1 MNKLKQIHEQK
12 GLLQKELAELSG
24 VKLATVQ
31 KLDGG
36 INNVN
41 KAQGDTLYKLAKV
54 LEVSMEDLID
64 VDELQVSK
72 KKGEN
77 YGNVYIIFNFIVYIS
92 TISNN
97 YIINWCC
104 L

>member
-1 MNKLKQIHEQK
+1 MNKLKQIREQK

-41 KAQGDTLYKLAKV
+41 KAQGETLYKLAKV
-54 LEVSMEDLID
+54 LEISIEDLID
-64 VDELQVSK
+64 VERIDY
-72 KKGEN
+72 EN
-77 YGNVYIIFNFIVYIS
+77 
-92 TISNN
+92 
-97 YIINWCC
+97 
-104 L
+104 